1 MKKQGVNIVYKV
13 WQQMLNIKESK
24 KMETLSKIKAILPNT
39 KTMHFVAT
47 VLMLLMAFTV
57 VFMHHMYIMTP
68 VGVIKFSFATLIFS
82 YIYDFVDSK
91 IDFKKALR
99 K

>member
-1 MKKQGVNIVYKV
+1 
-13 WQQMLNIKESK
+13 
-24 KMETLSKIKAILPNT
+24 METLNKIKAMLPHT

-47 VLMLLMAFTV
+47 VLMLLMAFAV

-68 VGVIKFSFATLIFS
+68 VGVIKFGFATLIFS
-82 YIYDFVDSK
+82 YIYDFIDSK
-91 IDFKKALR
+91 IDFKKTFR